1 VLFELDRTS
10 VAGRPALTVR
20 GELDLASAPELAAAV
35 DTELAATPQALVLDL
50 SGTTFLDSSGARELV
65 RVSRKAESAGVALH
79 VLVPE
84 KNRPVRLTI
93 DLLELGAFVPLV
105 AGAAEIPSAAGR
117 DARP

>member
-1 VLFELDRTS
+1 MLFELDRTS

-35 DTELAATPQALVLDL
+35 DTELAAGRQTLVLDL
-50 SGTTFLDSSGARELV
+50 TGTTFLDSSGARELV
-65 RVSRKAESAGVALH
+65 RVTRKAAGTGASLH

-84 KNRPVRLTI
+84 QNRAVRLTI
-93 DLLELGAFVPLV
+93 DLLELGAFVPVV
-105 AGAAEIPSAAGR
+105 ASAAEIPSAAGR